1 MHFSGLYHLAG
12 NDGFDVDGFDV
23 DFFTDEVGA
32 VAAPLP
38 LMPQPAAILSLS
50 QLEKLPQARFI
61 SHDKKRVSAG
71 PCVKMMK
78 KSKKHDGDEAME
90 SATPGSFA
98 VASVG
103 PHVVEYGLA
112 SSSTD
117 ASTSDDESFNIEDAA
132 ALLLNLSTE
141 VRLKR
146 SHAGNSD
153 VTLTKKR
160 MLAVGVIGERLA
172 EEDMALFAPHP
183 EVTPAFVNFLFQF
196 NKKFEA
202 FKKLFILQDG
212 RSTAYTILT
221 ANRFTL
227 TQMIQVLANNG
238 GYKNLEALQAL
249 TVKAA
254 DQDQTPLQQLKAAG
268 FEPTHIVSILANNGG
283 YKNLEALLNFIP
295 YYVGLTAPEKT
306 AFLSFVSK
314 AGASTRVA
322 LAKRLIE
329 LHTDKIDKASLFDF
343 LKNATNK
350 SAVQFEAL
358 PLEQLVEQI
367 KPKKAKRVPAGR
379 PQTQTAV
386 AVPIYPFVEGAF
398 GGLAGV
404 PGYNPDAIPKVPDG
418 GQEVVAAQ
426 TAEV

>member
-1 MHFSGLYHLAG
+1 MIFYMNSFRPL
-12 NDGFDVDGFDV
+12 DDSS
-23 DFFTDEVGA
+23 
-32 VAAPLP
+32 AAPLSQSSVLFP
-38 LMPQPAAILSLS
+38 ELSVFDHSDVFHFDPVALAKLTGSWDDPGGMPESDR
-50 QLEKLPQARFI
+50 PQMGSNRVQA
-61 SHDKKRVSAG
+61 KR
-71 PCVKMMK
+71 
-78 KSKKHDGDEAME
+78 
-90 SATPGSFA
+90 GS
-98 VASVG
+98 V
-103 PHVVEYGLA
+103 
-112 SSSTD
+112 
-117 ASTSDDESFNIEDAA
+117 
-132 ALLLNLSTE
+132 
-141 VRLKR
+141 KR
-146 SHAGNSD
+146 SNTRPDNS
-153 VTLTKKR
+153 TFRKKR
-160 MLAVGVIGERLA
+160 MLTTDSIMENIPK
-172 EEDMALFAPHP
+172 EDIKSFQDYADVQPGIVH
-183 EVTPAFVNFLFQF
+183 FLFTF
-196 NKKFEA
+196 KKKYES
-202 FKKLFILQDG
+202 FKKLFELNDMLITPYEILQSSG
-212 RSTAYTILT
+212 FVFLQIMNILHPS
-221 ANRFTL
+221 
-227 TQMIQVLANNG
+227 G

-249 TVKAA
+249 TIKAA
-254 DQDQTPLQQLKAAG
+254 DQDQTPLQQLQAAG